1 VRHGDRVNY
10 LPSGAEIACFTCF
23 QILLTPL
30 DRVVVNR
37 RDQLRL
43 LRQWSKFCFPP
54 PALLQPNS
62 QKKAT
67 MSRVGMPFYF
77 SHGITFASTSFVVC
91 ILSRTVQ
98 AASKSSPESI
108 TDAVWAS
115 KNPKQ
120 RHQAAIIQW
129 MVLSC
134 SILSLLSCL
143 VVLVWFHRMEKRF
156 RHR

>member
-1 VRHGDRVNY
+1 VRHGDRVNH

-23 QILLTPL
+23 QVLLTPL
-30 DRVVVNR
+30 DRVAINR

-43 LRQWSKFCFPP
+43 LQQWSKSSFPP
-54 PALLQPNS
+54 PALSQPNS

-77 SHGITFASTSFVVC
+77 SYGITFASTSFVAC

-134 SILSLLSCL
+134 SIVSLFSCL